1 MIEASI
7 CNRSAL
13 WQKVAVANGRRGEA
27 VNGFSIGEAWSQG
40 VAFLSAHF
48 KMILIYVAAGV
59 LLPLIIQL
67 LLIGGTMESMLNPQA
82 LMASGG
88 DPLATFGA
96 LGAGFIIAVILGQI
110 IQSASYFASWRHGL
124 SGGVEEPASTVTY
137 ALGAA
142 AMWLLATIA
151 LGIVAAVLIG
161 LPFGLLG
168 AGAAAGGDPSSMGGL
183 ALILI
188 PVLLFLFLW
197 LGARLSVTGPAMAD
211 ARSANPLYGIA
222 TSWRLTGPS
231 QWPIVGYLVVL
242 LIGFIVLTLVLG
254 MIAAIGMIGAGAA
267 GGEMS
272 AGVVIGTMI
281 SGIIAGIPIALAY
294 VAIPAGI
301 YRTLVPN
308 NAGEVF
314 A

>member
-1 MIEASI
+1 M
-7 CNRSAL
+7 
-13 WQKVAVANGRRGEA
+13 
-27 VNGFSIGEAWSQG
+27 NGFSIGEAWSQG

-48 KMILIYVAAGV
+48 RMILIYVAVGV
-59 LLPLIIQL
+59 LLPLVIQL
-67 LLIGGTMESMLNPQA
+67 LLIGGTMESLLNPQA
-82 LMASGG
+82 LMASG
-88 DPLATFGA
+88 DNPLAAFGA
-96 LGAGFIIAVILGQI
+96 LGAGFVISAILGQI
-110 IQSASYFASWRHGL
+110 IQSASYYASWRHGL
-124 SGGVEEPASTVTY
+124 SGGAEEPASTVTY

-142 AMWLLATIA
+142 AMWFLATIA
-151 LGIVAAVLIG
+151 IAVAGALVIGIPL
-161 LPFGLLG
+161 GLLG
-168 AGAAAGGDPSSMGGL
+168 AGAAAGGDASSLGGMVL
-183 ALILI
+183 LLV
-188 PVLLFLFLW
+188 PVLLFLVLW
-197 LGARLSVTGPAMAD
+197 LGARLSVIGPVMAD
-211 ARSANPLYGIA
+211 ARSINPLYGIV

-242 LIGFIVLTLVLG
+242 LIGFIVVSVILG
-254 MIAAIGMIGAGAA
+254 MVAAIGMIGAGAA

-272 AGVVIGTMI
+272 AGMFIGTLI

>member
-1 MIEASI
+1 M
-7 CNRSAL
+7 
-13 WQKVAVANGRRGEA
+13 
-27 VNGFSIGEAWSQG
+27 NGFSIGEAWSQG

-59 LLPLIIQL
+59 LLPLVIQL
-67 LLIGGTMESMLNPQA
+67 LLIGGTMESLLNPQA

-96 LGAGFIIAVILGQI
+96 LGAGFFIAAILGQI
-110 IQSASYFASWRHGL
+110 IQSASYYASWRHGL

-142 AMWLLATIA
+142 VMWLLATMA
-151 LGIVAAVLIG
+151 LGVAAALLIG
-161 LPFGLLG
+161 IPLGLLG
-168 AGAAAGGDPSSMGGL
+168 FGAAAGGDASSIGGL
-183 ALILI
+183 MILLI

-197 LGARLSVTGPAMAD
+197 LGARLSVIGPAMAD

-242 LIGFIVLTLVLG
+242 LIGFIVLSMVLG
-254 MIAAIGMIGAGAA
+254 MVAAIGMIGAGAA
-267 GGEMS
+267 GGELS
-272 AGVVIGTMI
+272 AGVMIGTLI

>member
-1 MIEASI
+1 
-7 CNRSAL
+7 
-13 WQKVAVANGRRGEA
+13 

-48 KMILIYVAAGV
+48 KMVLIYVAAGV
-59 LLPLIIQL
+59 LLPLVIQL
-67 LLIGGTMESMLNPQA
+67 LLIGGTLESVLNPQA
-82 LMASGG
+82 LLASG
-88 DPLATFGA
+88 DNPFAA
-96 LGAGFIIAVILGQI
+96 LGAFGAGFFVAATLGQI
-110 IQSASYFASWRHGL
+110 IQSASYYASWRHGL
-124 SGGVEEPASTVTY
+124 SGGVEEPASVVTY

-151 LGIVAAVLIG
+151 LGIAAALLIG
-161 LPFGLLG
+161 LPLGLIG
-168 AGAAAGGDPSSMGGL
+168 AGAAAGGDASSLGGFV
-183 ALILI
+183 LILI

-197 LGARLSVTGPAMAD
+197 LGARLSVIGPAMAD
-211 ARSANPLYGIA
+211 ARSVNPLYGIA
-222 TSWRLTGPS
+222 ASWRLTGPS

-242 LIGFIVLTLVLG
+242 LIAFIVLSMILG
-254 MIAAIGMIGAGAA
+254 IIAAIGMIGAGSA
-267 GGEMS
+267 GGELS
-272 AGVVIGTMI
+272 TGVIIGTMI
-281 SGIIAGIPIALAY
+281 SGIIAGIPLALAY